1 MRSFGHPQAR
11 TRALREAAERP
22 TGVAAEALAP
32 EPCRRTR
39 TRSIERNRNRDT
51 MTWKVTIKGLTG
63 KVNSEWVGTVTS
75 DTVWKENNKV
85 PTGCWQI

>member
-1 MRSFGHPQAR
+1 
-11 TRALREAAERP
+11 
-22 TGVAAEALAP
+22 
-32 EPCRRTR
+32 
-39 TRSIERNRNRDT
+39 